1 MKKIIIAA
9 AIVLTSGVTALSITR
24 SSNKAEVLK
33 ANVEKTNLATKIA
46 TGSTSVTLATA
57 D

>member
-9 AIVLTSGVTALSITR
+9 AIVLTTGVLTIVNTTNNVKS
-24 SSNKAEVLK
+24 AEVIK
-33 ANVEKTNLATKIA
+33 APTAFDKNV
-46 TGSTSVTLATA
+46 VATA